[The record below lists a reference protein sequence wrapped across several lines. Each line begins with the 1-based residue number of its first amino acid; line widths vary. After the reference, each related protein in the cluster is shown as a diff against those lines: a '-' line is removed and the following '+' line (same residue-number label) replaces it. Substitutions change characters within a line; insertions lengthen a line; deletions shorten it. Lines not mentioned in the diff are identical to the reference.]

1 MIDRSVLKWIA
12 VLTMV
17 IDHVGAILFPDQ
29 IWMRVIGRVAFPV
42 YAYCLAEGFRYTS
55 DYRRYLGRL
64 ALFAIL
70 SEIPFDLAFCGVPFS
85 FAHQNVFFTLT
96 LGLILL
102 WVLERFREQ
111 LLLCAGAFAVL
122 CFLAQAL
129 HMDYGAGG
137 LLMVFAFY
145 LAQQGTSP
153 WIGWGIFV
161 FINLFGYAGG
171 VQWAAILALLP
182 IGLYSGKAGKKKQR
196 FFYWIYPLHLLL
208 LWVIEKYIRSGSWI

>member
-70 SEIPFDLAFCGVPFS
+70 SEIPFDLAFYGVPFS

-102 WVLERFREQ
+102 WVLERCREQ

>member
-29 IWMRVIGRVAFPV
+29 IWMRVIGRVAFPI

-64 ALFAIL
+64 ALFAVL
-70 SEIPFDLAFCGVPFS
+70 SEIPFDLAFYGVPFS

-102 WVLERFREQ
+102 WVLERCREQ

-145 LAQQGTSP
+145 LARQGTSP

-171 VQWAAILALLP
+171 VQWAAIIALLP

>member
-29 IWMRVIGRVAFPV
+29 IWMRVIGRVAFPI

-55 DYRRYLGRL
+55 DCRRYLGRL

-70 SEIPFDLAFCGVPFS
+70 SEIPFDLAFYGVPFS

-102 WVLERFREQ
+102 WVLERCREQ

-145 LAQQGTSP
+145 LAQQGASP

>member
-70 SEIPFDLAFCGVPFS
+70 SEIPFDLAFYGVPFS

-102 WVLERFREQ
+102 WVLERCREQ

-145 LAQQGTSP
+145 LARQGTSP

-171 VQWAAILALLP
+171 VQWAAILALLH

>member
-29 IWMRVIGRVAFPV
+29 IWMRVIGRVAFPI

-70 SEIPFDLAFCGVPFS
+70 SEIPFDLALYGVPVS
-85 FAHQNVFFTLT
+85 FAHQIVFLT
-96 LGLILL
+96 LSRGLILL
-102 WVLERFREQ
+102 WVLERCREQ

-182 IGLYSGKAGKKKQR
+182 IGLYSGKAGKRKQR

-208 LWVIEKYIRSGSWI
+208 LWIIEKYIRSGSWI

>member
-70 SEIPFDLAFCGVPFS
+70 SEIPFDLAFYGVPFS

-111 LLLCAGAFAVL
+111 LLLCAGAFVVL

-145 LAQQGTSP
+145 LARQGISP

-208 LWVIEKYIRSGSWI
+208 LWIIEKYIRSGSWI

>member
-29 IWMRVIGRVAFPV
+29 IWMRVIGRVAFPI

-70 SEIPFDLAFCGVPFS
+70 SEIPFDLAFYGVPFS

-111 LLLCAGAFAVL
+111 LLLCAGAFMVL

>member
-29 IWMRVIGRVAFPV
+29 IWMRVIGRVAFPI

-70 SEIPFDLAFCGVPFS
+70 SEIPFDLAFYGVPFS

-96 LGLILL
+96 LGLIDRKS
-102 WVLERFREQ
+102 V
-111 LLLCAGAFAVL
+111 V
-122 CFLAQAL
+122 
-129 HMDYGAGG
+129 
-137 LLMVFAFY
+137 
-145 LAQQGTSP
+145 
-153 WIGWGIFV
+153 
-161 FINLFGYAGG
+161 
-171 VQWAAILALLP
+171 
-182 IGLYSGKAGKKKQR
+182 
-196 FFYWIYPLHLLL
+196 
-208 LWVIEKYIRSGSWI
+208 

>member
-70 SEIPFDLAFCGVPFS
+70 SEIPFDLAFYGVPFS

-102 WVLERFREQ
+102 WVLERCREQ
-111 LLLCAGAFAVL
+111 LLLCAGAFVVL

-145 LAQQGTSP
+145 LARQGTSP

-208 LWVIEKYIRSGSWI
+208 LWIIEKYIRSGSWI

>member
-70 SEIPFDLAFCGVPFS
+70 SEIPFDLAFYGVPFS

-102 WVLERFREQ
+102 WVLERCREQ
-111 LLLCAGAFAVL
+111 LLLCAGAFTVL

>member
-70 SEIPFDLAFCGVPFS
+70 SEIPFDLAFYGVPFS

-102 WVLERFREQ
+102 WVLERCREQ

-145 LAQQGTSP
+145 LARQGASP

>member
-70 SEIPFDLAFCGVPFS
+70 SEIPFDLAFYGVPFS

-102 WVLERFREQ
+102 WVLDRFREQ

>member
-29 IWMRVIGRVAFPV
+29 IWMRVIGRVAFPI

-70 SEIPFDLAFCGVPFS
+70 SEIPFDLAFYGVPFS

-102 WVLERFREQ
+102 WVLERCREQ

-171 VQWAAILALLP
+171 VQWAAIIALLP
-182 IGLYSGKAGKKKQR
+182 IGLYSGKAGKRKQR

-208 LWVIEKYIRSGSWI
+208 LWIIEKYIRSGSWI

>member
-29 IWMRVIGRVAFPV
+29 IWMRVIGRVAFPI

-70 SEIPFDLAFCGVPFS
+70 SEIPFDLAFYGVPFS

-102 WVLERFREQ
+102 WVLERCREQ

>member
-70 SEIPFDLAFCGVPFS
+70 SEIPFDLAFYCVPFS

-182 IGLYSGKAGKKKQR
+182 IGLYSGKAGKKNQR
-196 FFYWIYPLHLLL
+196 FFYWFYPLHLLL

>member
-29 IWMRVIGRVAFPV
+29 IWMRVIGRVAFPI

-70 SEIPFDLAFCGVPFS
+70 SEIPFDLAFYGVPFS
-85 FAHQNVFFTLT
+85 FAHQHVFFTLT

-102 WVLERFREQ
+102 WVLERCREQ

-145 LAQQGTSP
+145 LARQGTSP

>member
-70 SEIPFDLAFCGVPFS
+70 SEIPFDLAFYGVPFS

-102 WVLERFREQ
+102 WVLERCREQ

-208 LWVIEKYIRSGSWI
+208 LWIIEKYIRSGSWI

>member
-70 SEIPFDLAFCGVPFS
+70 SEIPFDLAFYGVPFS

-102 WVLERFREQ
+102 WVLERCREQ
-111 LLLCAGAFAVL
+111 LLLCAGAFVVL

-145 LAQQGTSP
+145 LARQGTSP

-182 IGLYSGKAGKKKQR
+182 IGLYSGKAGKRKQR

-208 LWVIEKYIRSGSWI
+208 LWIIEKYIRSGSWI

>member
-29 IWMRVIGRVAFPV
+29 IWMRVIGRVAFPI

-70 SEIPFDLAFCGVPFS
+70 SEIPFDLAFYGVPFS

-102 WVLERFREQ
+102 WVLERCREQ

-171 VQWAAILALLP
+171 LQWAAILALLP

-208 LWVIEKYIRSGSWI
+208 LWIIEKYIRSGSWI

>member
-29 IWMRVIGRVAFPV
+29 IWMRVIGRVAFPI

-70 SEIPFDLAFCGVPFS
+70 SEIPFDLAFYGVPFS

-102 WVLERFREQ
+102 WVLERCREQ

-182 IGLYSGKAGKKKQR
+182 IGLYSGNAGKKKQR

-208 LWVIEKYIRSGSWI
+208 LWIIEKYIRSGSWI

>member
-29 IWMRVIGRVAFPV
+29 IWMRVIGRVAFPI

-70 SEIPFDLAFCGVPFS
+70 SEIPFDLAFYGVPFS

-102 WVLERFREQ
+102 WVLERCREQ

-171 VQWAAILALLP
+171 VQWAAIIALLP

>member
-29 IWMRVIGRVAFPV
+29 IWMRVIGRVAFPI

-70 SEIPFDLAFCGVPFS
+70 SEIPFDLAFYGVPFS

-102 WVLERFREQ
+102 WVLERCREQ

-182 IGLYSGKAGKKKQR
+182 IGLYSGRAGKKKQR

-208 LWVIEKYIRSGSWI
+208 LWIIEKYIRSGSWI

>member
-29 IWMRVIGRVAFPV
+29 IWMRVIGRVAFPI

-70 SEIPFDLAFCGVPFS
+70 SEIPFDLAFYGVPFS

-102 WVLERFREQ
+102 WVLERCREQ

-153 WIGWGIFV
+153 WIAWGIFV

-182 IGLYSGKAGKKKQR
+182 IGLYSGKAGKRKQR

-208 LWVIEKYIRSGSWI
+208 LWIIEKYIRSGSWI

>member
-70 SEIPFDLAFCGVPFS
+70 SEIPFDLAFYGVPFS

-102 WVLERFREQ
+102 WVLERCREQ

-145 LAQQGTSP
+145 LARQGTSP

-182 IGLYSGKAGKKKQR
+182 IGLYSGKAGKRKQR

-208 LWVIEKYIRSGSWI
+208 LWIIEKYIRSGSWI

>member
-29 IWMRVIGRVAFPV
+29 IWMRVIGRVAFPI

-70 SEIPFDLAFCGVPFS
+70 SEIPFDLAFYGVPFS

-102 WVLERFREQ
+102 WVLERCREQ

-182 IGLYSGKAGKKKQR
+182 IGLYSGKAGKGNSD
-196 FFYWIYPLHLLL
+196 FSIGF
-208 LWVIEKYIRSGSWI
+208 IRCICYYYG

>member
-29 IWMRVIGRVAFPV
+29 IWMRVIGRVAFPI

-70 SEIPFDLAFCGVPFS
+70 SEIPFDLAFYGVPFS

-102 WVLERFREQ
+102 WVLERCREQ

-145 LAQQGTSP
+145 LARQGTSP

>member
-70 SEIPFDLAFCGVPFS
+70 SEIPFDLAFYGVPFS

-102 WVLERFREQ
+102 WVLERCREQ

-182 IGLYSGKAGKKKQR
+182 IGLYSGKAGKRKQR

-208 LWVIEKYIRSGSWI
+208 LWIIEKYIRSGSWI

>member
-1 MIDRSVLKWIA
+1 
-12 VLTMV
+12 MV

-70 SEIPFDLAFCGVPFS
+70 SEIPFDLAFYGVPFS

-208 LWVIEKYIRSGSWI
+208 LWIIEKYIRSGSWI

>member
-70 SEIPFDLAFCGVPFS
+70 SEIPFDLAFYGVPFS

-196 FFYWIYPLHLLL
+196 FFYWIYPLHMLL

>member
-70 SEIPFDLAFCGVPFS
+70 SEIPFDLAFYGVPFS

-111 LLLCAGAFAVL
+111 LLLCAGACAVL

>member
-1 MIDRSVLKWIA
+1 MIDRSVLKRIA

-70 SEIPFDLAFCGVPFS
+70 SEIPFDLAFYGVPFS

-102 WVLERFREQ
+102 WVLERCREQ

-208 LWVIEKYIRSGSWI
+208 LWIIEKYIRSGSWI

>member
-29 IWMRVIGRVAFPV
+29 IWMRVIGRVAFPI

-70 SEIPFDLAFCGVPFS
+70 SEIPFDLAFYGVPFS

-102 WVLERFREQ
+102 WVLERFKEQ
-111 LLLCAGAFAVL
+111 LLLCAGAFVVL

-208 LWVIEKYIRSGSWI
+208 LWIIEKYIRSGSWI

>member
-29 IWMRVIGRVAFPV
+29 IWMRVIGRVAFPI

-70 SEIPFDLAFCGVPFS
+70 SEIPFDLAFYGVPFS

-102 WVLERFREQ
+102 WVLERCREQ

-145 LAQQGTSP
+145 LAQQGASP

>member
-29 IWMRVIGRVAFPV
+29 IWMRVIGRVAFPI

-70 SEIPFDLAFCGVPFS
+70 SEIPFDLAFYGVPFS

-102 WVLERFREQ
+102 WVLERCREQ

-182 IGLYSGKAGKKKQR
+182 IGLYSGKAGKRKQR

-208 LWVIEKYIRSGSWI
+208 LWIIENYIRSGSWI

>member
-29 IWMRVIGRVAFPV
+29 IWMRVIGRVAFPI

-70 SEIPFDLAFCGVPFS
+70 SEIPFDLAFYGVPFS

-182 IGLYSGKAGKKKQR
+182 IGLYSGKAGKRKQR

>member
-17 IDHVGAILFPDQ
+17 VDHVGAILFPDQ
-29 IWMRVIGRVAFPV
+29 IWMRVIGRVAFPI

-70 SEIPFDLAFCGVPFS
+70 SEIPFDLAFYGVPFS

>member
-70 SEIPFDLAFCGVPFS
+70 SEIPFDLAFYGVPFS

-182 IGLYSGKAGKKKQR
+182 IGLYSGKAGKRKQR

-208 LWVIEKYIRSGSWI
+208 LWIIEKYIRSGSWI

>member
-12 VLTMV
+12 VLTMI

-29 IWMRVIGRVAFPV
+29 IWMRIIGRVAFPV
-42 YAYCLAEGFRYTS
+42 YAYCLAEGFRHTGN
-55 DYRRYLGRL
+55 YRRYLGRL
-64 ALFAIL
+64 ALFALL
-70 SEIPFDLAFCGVPFS
+70 SEIPFDLAFYGVPFS

-102 WVLERFREQ
+102 RALELCREQ
-111 LLLCAGAFAVL
+111 LLFGAGAFVL
-122 CFLAQAL
+122 LGLLAEVL
-129 HMDYGAGG
+129 HTDYGAEG

-161 FINLFGYAGG
+161 LINLFGYVGG
-171 VQWAAILALLP
+171 LQWAAILALLP
-182 IGLYSGKAGKKKQR
+182 IGLYNGKAGKKKQR

-208 LWVIEKYIRSGSWI
+208 LWIIEKYIGSGSWI

>member
-29 IWMRVIGRVAFPV
+29 IWMRVIGRVAFPI

-70 SEIPFDLAFCGVPFS
+70 SEIPFDLAFYGVPFS

-182 IGLYSGKAGKKKQR
+182 IGLYSGKAGKRKQR

-208 LWVIEKYIRSGSWI
+208 LWIIEKYIRSGSWI